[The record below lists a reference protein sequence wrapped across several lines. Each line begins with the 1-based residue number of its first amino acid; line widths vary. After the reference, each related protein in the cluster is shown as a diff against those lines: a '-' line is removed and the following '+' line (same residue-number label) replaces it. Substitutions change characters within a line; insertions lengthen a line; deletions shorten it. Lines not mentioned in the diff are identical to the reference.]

1 MENQYLNFWGYLS
14 QWKWL
19 LVWGIIS
26 LLVGIYFA
34 FQPSQ
39 AYLFIASLFGI
50 SLLVGGIFQMM
61 TATNDRDVKGW
72 RLLFIAGLLDIILG
86 AYLVLN
92 ANRSELFLTVLFA
105 IILFYRGIIYIRA
118 SMKMKN
124 NHRQWGLYLFN
135 GILLLIISIFLLA
148 FPLFSMLGIVM
159 VSSILM
165 IYWGFTWIWMAFEIK
180 PKKTIDE

>member
-61 TATNDRDVKGW
+61 TATNDRDVNVNKELFE
-72 RLLFIAGLLDIILG
+72 LLF
-86 AYLVLN
+86 
-92 ANRSELFLTVLFA
+92 ANKLKFDLSKL
-105 IILFYRGIIYIRA
+105 
-118 SMKMKN
+118 
-124 NHRQWGLYLFN
+124 
-135 GILLLIISIFLLA
+135 
-148 FPLFSMLGIVM
+148 PLPEF
-159 VSSILM
+159 
-165 IYWGFTWIWMAFEIK
+165 
-180 PKKTIDE
+180 